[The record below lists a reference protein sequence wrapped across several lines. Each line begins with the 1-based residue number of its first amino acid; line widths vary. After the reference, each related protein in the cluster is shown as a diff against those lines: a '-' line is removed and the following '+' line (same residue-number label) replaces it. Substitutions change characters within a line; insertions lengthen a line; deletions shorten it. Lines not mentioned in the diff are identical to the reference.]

1 MKKLDVPVGDNL
13 NFYYK
18 SVEQVLENYK
28 AYIVQFLK
36 QTEKTAARY
45 ILDINEVW
53 STVDWN
59 MTLHPNQL

>member
-53 STVDWN
+53 STVD
-59 MTLHPNQL
+59 